1 MIWRRTTGSADLRLK
16 EDLGLL
22 TTKGEVH
29 GTGERA
35 RRARQAQRC
44 EACSLINGETSNQ
57 VIRGLRYE
65 TFTVAGRSGRHTLG
79 ITLLSGPFVCACWT
93 DQRLRYR

>member
-29 GTGERA
+29 GTGERP

-44 EACSLINGETSNQ
+44 EACSLINGETSNR
-57 VIRGLRYE
+57 VIRELRYE

-79 ITLLSGPFVCACWT
+79 ITLLSGPFVFACWT
-93 DQRLRYR
+93 DQRLR